1 MAGKRCPVRP
11 PHRPRLSLNRL
22 ALVVIAAALV
32 LTGCAGNS
40 SQPERVDRP
49 AARQANSINGY
60 WVSIQRGDTLG
71 KLAQRADVPLERL
84 QRFNPSADPRRLAV
98 GQKILIPTQQ
108 ERAPS
113 GGPYRYQV
121 RPGDTYAAIARHFGA
136 DSRHIQRAN
145 SGVSPT
151 ALRVGQ
157 LISVPLDSASTA
169 ASASRS
175 SGQTTNGSS
184 GSSSSAPTASPTTNG
199 LPASARRWPWPLD
212 DYRIV
217 RRFGADSRG
226 TLQPMLLAT
235 QADAKAKAV
244 AAGDVRFAGSM
255 RQLGQVVIVH
265 HSDNL
270 QSVYALCDGLHVDEG
285 ERVDV
290 GDMLCDVG
298 QNSSNQRYD
307 LLFDLR
313 QGGKPIDPREVLK

>member
-1 MAGKRCPVRP
+1 MDQHTVAGKRCPVRL
-11 PHRPRLSLNRL
+11 PHRSRLNLGWL
-22 ALVVIAAALV
+22 ALVVIAATLT

-49 AARQANSINGY
+49 ARQADSINGY

-84 QRFNPSADPRRLAV
+84 QRFNPSADSRRLAV

-121 RPGDTYAAIARHFGA
+121 RPGDTYAAIARHFGT

-157 LISVPLDSASTA
+157 LISVPLNGASTA
-169 ASASRS
+169 RA
-175 SGQTTNGSS
+175 SGQAAKASN
-184 GSSSSAPTASPTTNG
+184 GSSSSAPTASPTTSG

-235 QADAKAKAV
+235 QAGAKAKAV

-255 RQLGQVVIVH
+255 RQLGQVAIVH
-265 HSDNL
+265 HPDNL
-270 QSVYALCDGLHVDEG
+270 QSVYALCDTLHVDEG
-285 ERVDV
+285 VRVKA
-290 GDMLCDVG
+290 GDRLCDVG

>member
-1 MAGKRCPVRP
+1 M
-11 PHRPRLSLNRL
+11 SLNWL
-22 ALVVIAAALV
+22 ALAAIAAVLV
-32 LTGCAGNS
+32 LTGCAGKPN
-40 SQPERVDRP
+40 QPERVDRP
-49 AARQANSINGY
+49 VRHADSINGY

-71 KLAQRADVPLERL
+71 KLARRADVPLERL
-84 QRFNPSADPRRLAV
+84 QRFNPSADTRRLAV

-121 RPGDTYAAIARHFGA
+121 RPGDTYAGIARHFGTN
-136 DSRHIQRAN
+136 SRHIQRAN

-151 ALRVGQ
+151 ELRVGQ
-157 LISVPLDSASTA
+157 LISVPLSGASAT

-175 SGQTTNGSS
+175 SGQAAKASS
-184 GSSSSAPTASPTTNG
+184 GSASAPTASSATGG

-235 QADAKAKAV
+235 QAGAKAKAV

-255 RQLGQVVIVH
+255 RQLGNVVIVH
-265 HSDNL
+265 HPDNL

-285 ERVDV
+285 VRVNA
-290 GDMLCDVG
+290 GDILCDVG

-313 QGGKPIDPREVLK
+313 QGGKPVDPREVLN